1 VQVFSV
7 SEENE
12 GREQKV
18 VFMREVL
25 LKKTNTFTIF
35 LKKKKKK
42 REKIFTMNR

>member
-1 VQVFSV
+1 VRSVQVFSV

-35 LKKKKKK
+35 FKKRKK
-42 REKIFTMNR
+42 RERRFSP

>member
-1 VQVFSV
+1 VRSVQVFSV

-35 LKKKKKK
+35 KKK
-42 REKIFTMNR
+42 RKKRERRFSP

>member
-35 LKKKKKK
+35 FKKK
-42 REKIFTMNR
+42 RKKRERRFSP